1 MTLVNYFP
9 DFLLLLRD
17 VQGQSETV
25 AQRQADARTAQ
36 DQIGKALDS
45 LRYATCCFKA
55 HLLPLADDC
64 LTLMQVGFL
73 LRWAGCMVSA
83 LVTKTRRFTQA
94 FGELPETHSEPQI
107 DFSTCYGA
115 CGLKAP
121 VANPQTRIRAP
132 ACKAANLT
140 LPSVRLISSTLC
152 NRAKY
157 CQVPQDDPAGVVRCN
172 SGWVVDS
179 TKSLPILI
187 VVANKF
193 INATCQE
200 RGYDPSSAQCSKHLA
215 FNQAFVTQAQV
226 WATSLSGQFWNNG
239 DYW

>member
-1 MTLVNYFP
+1 
-9 DFLLLLRD
+9 
-17 VQGQSETV
+17 
-25 AQRQADARTAQ
+25 
-36 DQIGKALDS
+36 
-45 LRYATCCFKA
+45 
-55 HLLPLADDC
+55 
-64 LTLMQVGFL
+64 MQVGFS

-83 LVTKTRRFTQA
+83 LVTTARRFTQA
-94 FGELPETHSEPQI
+94 FGELLETHSEPQI

-115 CGLKAP
+115 CGLKAL

-132 ACKAANLT
+132 ACKAASRIVCLVFSLFFT
-140 LPSVRLISSTLC
+140 ASF
-152 NRAKY
+152 RAKY

-172 SGWVVDS
+172 PGWVVDP

-215 FNQAFVTQAQV
+215 FNQAFFTQAQV
-226 WATSLSGQFWNNG
+226 WATSLSGNVWNNG